1 MKPDKFLKMTNE
13 YLENIQKISKSVVK
27 VGLPKEKS
35 SSRVYDNGM
44 TVVEVGAAH
53 EYGAGVPRRSFL
65 RTPFAI
71 KRKEINQVID
81 SQFIKLLDGKTNA
94 DKALGLLG
102 VTATNISR
110 GAFTTQGYGTWMD
123 ISQETKLEKG
133 SSQILIDSGLLR
145 ASITWSVEE

>member
-1 MKPDKFLKMTNE
+1 M
-13 YLENIQKISKSVVK
+13 VK

-35 SSRVYDNGM
+35 SSKIYDDGM
-44 TVVEVGAAH
+44 TVIEVGAAH

-71 KRKEINQVID
+71 KKNEINRVID

-94 DKALGLLG
+94 DTALGLLG

-110 GAFTTQGYGTWMD
+110 GAFTSKGYGTWMD
-123 ISQETKLEKG
+123 ISQETKDAKG
-133 SSQILIDSGLLR
+133 SDQVLIDSGILR
-145 ASITWSVEE
+145 ASITWSIE